1 MSQCAVSCV
10 ANTCTATRT
19 DTVVRTTTNPDG
31 TTTVTTDTVTN
42 PDGGNAESVT
52 CGLPGTPPCKI
63 DERGTPTFQ
72 TPVDVTPD
80 LTTADQTKRTQVD
93 QSIQPPTFGFLGAPP
108 LASCTPFEMPAQI
121 VGNASVQIPALN
133 PCGVVDG
140 VRAAM
145 AYIWAVAAVW
155 LALGMVRRTVTGG

>member
-140 VRAAM
+140 VRATM